1 MRWPAAFFVGWIIL
15 GIDVGVATSLS
26 PGQRALPSFALPFL
40 VFIALHAPTIA
51 VMWTAFLLGL
61 FIDLTSPRA
70 ESAAVVVGPHLLG
83 FMAAAYFVLTV
94 RGVMLRRRIV
104 ALIVLSIPA
113 AMLAGL
119 VSVFVLTIRSMY
131 PGGLGVEYS
140 PLGELWRM
148 VLSSLLTGF
157 SAAFVGFVMLPL
169 HGIFHF
175 HDSSRRM
182 VGMRR

>member
-70 ESAAVVVGPHLLG
+70 ESATVVVGPHLLG

-131 PGGLGVEYS
+131 PGGL
-140 PLGELWRM
+140 
-148 VLSSLLTGF
+148 
-157 SAAFVGFVMLPL
+157 
-169 HGIFHF
+169 
-175 HDSSRRM
+175 
-182 VGMRR
+182 